1 MTKQKVIP
9 YSKSDVIAIKALFA
23 GVANEGQQI
32 AALNCIM
39 NDLCKFY
46 SREAYHGENVE
57 RALGRR
63 ELWLDLLEMSKLKT
77 EGMNND

>member
-9 YSKSDVIAIKALFA
+9 YAKSDIVAIKALFK
-23 GVANEGQQI
+23 GVATDNQQI

-57 RALGRR
+57 RTLGRR
-63 ELWLDLLEMSKLKT
+63 DLWLELLEINKLNI
-77 EGMNND
+77 EGMNDD